1 MLKTKLEKIQ
11 AKKYTENNVS
21 EFITN
26 ISYQS
31 KVVAKEIK
39 SYTKD
44 ISDLQFNFKY
54 LSEVIG
60 DFYYTKFAKSL
71 FELYD
76 TANNKLNQQYEEK
89 IKIVENYT
97 VTELMDLLDIRSEFR
112 LNSNSQKDGI
122 PFKDA
127 ILEANKLKYL
137 NNPEKALV
145 R

>member
-1 MLKTKLEKIQ
+1 M
-11 AKKYTENNVS
+11 
-21 EFITN
+21 
-26 ISYQS
+26 
-31 KVVAKEIK
+31 VANEIK

-60 DFYYTKFAKSL
+60 DFYYTRFAKSL

-76 TANNKLNQQYEEK
+76 TVNNKLNQQYEEK

-112 LNSNSQKDGI
+112 LNCNSQKDGI
-122 PFKDA
+122 PFKEA